1 MATQLGATPTL
12 YGKEARRVL
21 KESRKKPSQQ
31 SADGM
36 EILKAMFDGK
46 TKAWL

>member
-21 KESRKKPSQQ
+21 KESRKKPPRRG
-31 SADGM
+31 AEGM
-36 EILKAMFDGK
+36 KILKAMFDGK